1 MDCDPHWMPNNPGS
15 PGTYARVHPRRV
27 GYDEHQEANSSNS
40 ICENETDNIGKDR
53 VSKLKGMYEDTTS
66 NIKEHNNN
74 NLVQSNFRKTVSMSN
89 LGSGHSQV
97 WSSRFSQELK
107 MGTTWCMP
115 KTE

>member
-1 MDCDPHWMPNNPGS
+1 MTWGNNRYDTGS
-15 PGTYARVHPRRV
+15 RNESCSESSSD
-27 GYDEHQEANSSNS
+27 DEHQEANSSNS